1 MATADGNESVKR
13 KKNYTQTHTPHKTN
27 KQKDQRK
34 KHTHTHNKTIGLNNV
49 QLYMCRTLFFWS
61 ITLQFAVTARQVD
74 DGKIPI
80 FDG

>member
-1 MATADGNESVKR
+1 MAMRASKE
-13 KKNYTQTHTPHKTN
+13 KKITHKHTHPIKQTN
-27 KQKDQRK
+27 KKTKEK
-34 KHTHTHNKTIGLNNV
+34 KTHTHNKTIGLNNV